1 MPFHATE
8 FPDLFLVEPKV
19 HEDRRGYF
27 FESYNEADFK
37 AAGLHYTWVQ
47 DNQSKSG
54 YGVVRGLHFQAEPH
68 TQSKLV
74 RVLSGII
81 WDVVVDLRK
90 GSPTYGKSYGVE
102 LSSENK
108 LQILVPKGFA
118 HGFSVLSE
126 TVEVLYKCDTLYHKE
141 SEQGIMFNDPD
152 LNIEWRVPQ
161 DKMIIS
167 EKDLH
172 HPLFRD
178 NQHNF
183 TYRVD

>member
-1 MPFHATE
+1 MPFHATD
-8 FPDLFLVEPKV
+8 FPDLFLFEPNV
-19 HEDRRGYF
+19 FEDRRGYF

-37 AAGLHYTWVQ
+37 NVGLNYTWVQ

-74 RVLSGII
+74 RVLSGVI

-90 GSPTYGKSYGVE
+90 GSPTYGRSFGVE

-126 TVEVLYKCDTLYHKE
+126 TVEVLYKCDALYNKQ
-141 SEQGIMFNDPD
+141 SEQGILFNDPD
-152 LNIEWRVPQ
+152 LNIDWKVPS

-167 EKDLH
+167 DKDLH
-172 HPLFRD
+172 HPLFKD
-178 NQHNF
+178 GQHNF
-183 TYRVD
+183 TYREA